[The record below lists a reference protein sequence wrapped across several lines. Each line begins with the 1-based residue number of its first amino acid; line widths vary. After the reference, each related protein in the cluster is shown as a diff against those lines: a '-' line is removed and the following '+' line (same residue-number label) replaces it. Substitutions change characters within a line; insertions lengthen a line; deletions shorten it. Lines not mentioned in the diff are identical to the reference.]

1 MNMQHVLPVS
11 KQLVALVLT
20 HHRNH
25 HAVAET
31 LLCAHLRALPHLSN
45 HCIILTVQF
54 KFCCSLKLNTP
65 EGELLLDYSKNLID
79 GELMQLLVRLVGVK
93 ASTIGRPSLFS
104 PIWL

>member
-11 KQLVALVLT
+11 KQLVVLVLF

-25 HAVAET
+25 HAVADT
-31 LLCAHLRALPHLSN
+31 LICAHLRN
-45 HCIILTVQF
+45 HCFILTVQF

-79 GELMQLLVRLVGVK
+79 GELMQLLVKLVGIK
-93 ASTIGRPSLFS
+93 ASTVGRLSLFS
-104 PIWL
+104 PIWLSL

>member
-1 MNMQHVLPVS
+1 MQHVLPVS
-11 KQLVALVLT
+11 KQLVGLVLVLT

-25 HAVAET
+25 HAVADT
-31 LLCAHLRALPHLSN
+31 LICAHSNN